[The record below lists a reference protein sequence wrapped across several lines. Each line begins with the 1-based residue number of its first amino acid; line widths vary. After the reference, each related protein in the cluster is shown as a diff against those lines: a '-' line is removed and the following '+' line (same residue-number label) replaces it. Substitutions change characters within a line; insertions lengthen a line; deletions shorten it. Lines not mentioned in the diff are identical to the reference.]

1 MIANFPGSKLFTEEL
16 SVGDPQKALRYV
28 EHEIL
33 SRTDAVWTDREGH
46 RVNLSSMGAS
56 YLLNL
61 RDFLVRNIQ
70 KNDTVIEN
78 KGEEQ

>member
-1 MIANFPGSKLFTEEL
+1 MIANFPDSKLFIAEL
-16 SVGDPQKALRYV
+16 NVGNPQEALKYV

-33 SRTDAVWTDREGH
+33 NRTEAIWTDREGH
-46 RVNLSSMGAS
+46 KVNLSSMGAC

-61 RDFLVRNIQ
+61 RDFLVRRIQ
-70 KNDTVIEN
+70 ENDAVLEN

>member
-16 SVGDPQKALRYV
+16 NVGDPQKALKYV

-33 SRTDAVWTDREGH
+33 SRTDAIWTDREGH

-61 RDFLVRNIQ
+61 RDFLLRRIQ
-70 KNDTVIEN
+70 ENDTVIEN
-78 KGEEQ
+78 KGE

>member
-1 MIANFPGSKLFTEEL
+1 MIVNFPGSKLFTEEIN
-16 SVGDPQKALRYV
+16 VGDPQKALRYV
-28 EHEIL
+28 EHEII

-61 RDFLVRNIQ
+61 RDFLVRRIQ
-70 KNDTVIEN
+70 ENDAVLEN